1 MSDVAQRAGVSISTV
16 SRVIN
21 QSMAV
26 SIDLRRQVLEA
37 VDALNYEPIRVGST
51 TGEGKLASIAVI
63 VTSLRSPF
71 FSNIIAGIQSV
82 SFDHG
87 YTTVVFDSD
96 NDQEKEIIHVNELP
110 YHSGIEGVIFAGIW
124 AWDHQDHIVE
134 LSKRGIPI
142 SLINR
147 RVPNLALDMLQV
159 DQSLGTF
166 EATSHLLELGHRRIG
181 IIFNRANAGVP
192 PPDQLAGVRRAHEQ
206 FGLEMDED
214 LMVETDF
221 SPQGGYKAA
230 LTLLNRAERPSA
242 IFARADRL
250 ALGVLR
256 AAHELSIAIPD
267 ALSVVGYGDE
277 PDSKFW
283 SPALTTVRQPQYEM
297 GTRAAELLFERIAD
311 SSLPQRQIIFQPR
324 LIERESA
331 AAYRDPLTLAAN
343 QESLHG

>member
-26 SIDLRRQVLEA
+26 STDLRRQVLQA
-37 VDALNYEPIRVGST
+37 VEALNYEPIRVGSASD
-51 TGEGKLASIAVI
+51 EGNLASIAVI

-87 YTTVVFDSD
+87 YTTMVFDSD

-110 YHSGIEGVIFAGIW
+110 YHAGIEGVIFAGIW
-124 AWDHQDHIVE
+124 AWEHEDHIVE
-134 LSKRGIPI
+134 LHKHGIPI
-142 SLINR
+142 ALINR
-147 RVPNLALDMLQV
+147 RVPDLTLDMLQV

-181 IIFNRANAGVP
+181 VIFNKANAGVP
-192 PPDQLAGVRRAHEQ
+192 PPDQLAGVRRAYAE
-206 FGLEMDED
+206 FGLEMDANQI
-214 LMVETDF
+214 VETEF
-221 SPQGGYKAA
+221 SPQGGYQAA
-230 LTLLNRAERPSA
+230 MKLLNQAERPTA

-256 AAHELSIAIPD
+256 AAYELSISIPHE
-267 ALSVVGYGDE
+267 LSVVGYGDE

-283 SPALTTVRQPQYEM
+283 TPGLTTVRQPQYEM
-297 GTRAAELLFERIAD
+297 GTRAAEMLFERIENKN
-311 SSLPQRQIIFQPR
+311 LPQRQVIFQPR
-324 LIERESA
+324 LIARESA
-331 AAYRDPLTLAAN
+331 IAYGTPIDLAAN